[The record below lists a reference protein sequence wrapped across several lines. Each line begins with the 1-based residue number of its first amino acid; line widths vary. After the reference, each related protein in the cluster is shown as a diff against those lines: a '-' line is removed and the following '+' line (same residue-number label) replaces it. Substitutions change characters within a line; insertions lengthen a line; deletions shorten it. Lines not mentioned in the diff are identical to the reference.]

1 MKPLI
6 GITSRFSSENKRYNL
21 PDAYAKAIQRNGGTP
36 IVIPPLYEAEYQQLY
51 ESVDGVLFTGGPDV
65 DPILYGEEPLPKQ
78 GGIEPMRDDFEFKL
92 AKIALD
98 GPKPMF
104 GICRGLQVLNAA
116 AGGTLI
122 QDIGSQIDDPLKHR
136 QEAKAWYGTHHV
148 RLEQGSM
155 LHRLYGK
162 DKVLTNTFHHQACK
176 DPAPGFTAK
185 GWTGDN
191 VVEVLEIESEPWKL
205 CVQWH
210 PEHMDNDDMNKL
222 FQDFIHA
229 CQK

>member
-1 MKPLI
+1 
-6 GITSRFSSENKRYNL
+6 
-21 PDAYAKAIQRNGGTP
+21 YAKAIQRNGGTP

-51 ESVDGVLFTGGPDV
+51 ESVEGVLFTGGPDV

-78 GGIEPMRDDFEFKL
+78 GGIEPLRDDFEFKL

-98 GPKPMF
+98 GPKPVF

-148 RLEQGSM
+148 RLEQGSI

-176 DPAPGFTAK
+176 DPAPGFTVR
-185 GWTGDN
+185 GWAGDN

-222 FQDFIHA
+222 FQAFIDA
-229 CQK
+229 C

>member
-136 QEAKAWYGTHHV
+136 QEAEAWYGTHHV

-176 DPAPGFTAK
+176 DPAPGFTAT